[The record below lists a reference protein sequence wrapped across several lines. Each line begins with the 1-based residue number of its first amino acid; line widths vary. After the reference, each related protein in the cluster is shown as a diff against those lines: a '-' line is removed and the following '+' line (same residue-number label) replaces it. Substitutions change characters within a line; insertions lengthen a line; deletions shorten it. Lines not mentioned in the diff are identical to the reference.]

1 MEKRRLTVESVI
13 EELDE
18 NGIADSCERSQ
29 NTYIADLIIKD
40 GAVLLLYS
48 EEQNGAK
55 INVAITAEEARLSVR
70 RTGAIESD
78 FVFIENERTF
88 SLYKI
93 PPYSFDAQIF
103 TRKIRG
109 SITSEGGTLSV
120 LYNMTVGGAEK
131 SVRMKLSLSE
141 VAL

>member
-18 NGIADSCERSQ
+18 NGIADSCERSK

-55 INVAITAEEARLSVR
+55 INVAITVGKTRLSVR

-78 FVFIENERTF
+78 FVFIEKERTF

-109 SITSEGGTLSV
+109 CITSEGGTLSV